1 MDGKRI
7 TLVSCCVLLLM
18 ILLPPVCSQA
28 AEIKVIPP
36 ILSLLLK
43 QCDSSHLDLCAVSA

>member
-7 TLVSCCVLLLM
+7 TLVSCCVLLLVT
-18 ILLPPVCSQA
+18 LLLPVCSQA
-28 AEIKVIPP
+28 AQPKVIPP